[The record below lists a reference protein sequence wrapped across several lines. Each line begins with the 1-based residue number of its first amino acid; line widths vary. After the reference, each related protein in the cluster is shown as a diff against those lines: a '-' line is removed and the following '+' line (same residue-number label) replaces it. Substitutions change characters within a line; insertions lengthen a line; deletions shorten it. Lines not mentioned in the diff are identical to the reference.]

1 MSAPKR
7 ALGRGLGALLGESA
21 TPREPLRQLPVSLI
35 TPNPFQP
42 RKRFDEEASAELR
55 ASIAEYGIL
64 VPIIV
69 RERGNGFE
77 LIAGERRWRAAAAL
91 QLESV
96 PAIVRE
102 SDDRDSLEVAI
113 VENLQRENLGA
124 LEEAAG
130 FSHLMQ
136 EYDFT
141 QERLAV
147 RLGKSRPAI
156 ANALRLLGLPDGV
169 KALLAD
175 GRLTAGHARA
185 LLAAPLGEQL
195 ALAQRA
201 ASEGLS
207 VRMVERLAGAV
218 TTPLTR
224 VGSPKLRALRPED
237 QEFEARLRMKLGT
250 HIAVRRSGKGG
261 KIEIRYGSEKD
272 LIRLGE
278 LLLGD
283 DHPA

>member
-1 MSAPKR
+1 MSAPR
-7 ALGRGLGALLGESA
+7 RGLGRGLGALLGES
-21 TPREPLRQLPVSLI
+21 TPTREQLRQLPVGEI

-42 RKRFDEEASAELR
+42 RKRFDDDALGELR

-69 RERGNGFE
+69 RERGSGFE

-91 QLESV
+91 QLETV

-113 VENLQRENLGA
+113 VENLQREDLGA

-130 FSHLMQ
+130 FAHLME

-175 GRLTAGHARA
+175 GKLTAGHARA
-185 LLAAPLGEQL
+185 LLAAPQSEQL
-195 ALAQRA
+195 SLAHRCA
-201 ASEGLS
+201 TEGLS

-218 TTPLTR
+218 TTPLTHAR
-224 VGSPKLRALRPED
+224 SPKLRALRPED

-250 HIAVRRSGKGG
+250 HIALRRSGKGG
-261 KIEIRYGSEKD
+261 RIEIRYGSEKD